1 MRQLY
6 HPLPADP
13 AQPFAVASVVRHRLE
28 RVLRLPQGAR
38 LVVADGSGW
47 RLPVRWH
54 FDHFEPDGPLRSCRE
69 RPWVEL
75 GIGLVKGDRWE
86 WLVEKCVEAGV
97 DRLVPL
103 QLDHCVVRVDPARA
117 GDKVQRWQ
125 AVAIEAFEQCGRDRL
140 PQILPPAKLETWLDS
155 LGDVTLCA
163 CDETDPPTSLLQLV
177 QDRHPARLALLV
189 GPEGG
194 LAAAEQARARTAGA
208 VAVTLGPHVL
218 RAETAAMIAVAIA
231 RAAFHDGFAIDPPNP
246 LG

>member
-1 MRQLY
+1 
-6 HPLPADP
+6 
-13 AQPFAVASVVRHRLE
+13 
-28 RVLRLPQGAR
+28 VLRLPQGAR
-38 LVVADGSGW
+38 LVVADGSGR

-54 FDHFEPDGPLRSCRE
+54 VDHFEVDGPLQSSPD
-69 RPWVEL
+69 RPWIEL

-103 QLDHCVVRVDPARA
+103 QLDHCVVRIDPSRA
-117 GDKVQRWQ
+117 ADKVQRWQ

-140 PQILPPAKLETWLDS
+140 PQVQPPAKLDVWLGS
-155 LGDVTLCA
+155 LGDAILCA
-163 CDETDPPTSLLQLV
+163 CDETGPPTSLLHLV
-177 QDRHPARLALLV
+177 QDRQPARLALLV

-194 LAAAEQARARTAGA
+194 LATAEQTRARTAGA

-231 RAAFHDGFAIDPPNP
+231 RAAFHDGLAIDQPNL